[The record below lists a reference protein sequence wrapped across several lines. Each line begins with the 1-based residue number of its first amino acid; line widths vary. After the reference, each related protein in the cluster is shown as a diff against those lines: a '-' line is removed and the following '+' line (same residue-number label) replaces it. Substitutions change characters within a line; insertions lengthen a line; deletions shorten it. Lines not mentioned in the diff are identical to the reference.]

1 MAVPKSLIFPDQILN
16 AEYSKIMKNFFL
28 LSITVV
34 LFSIFSCEAQAQNA
48 AAQHLPRV
56 IILATGG
63 TIAGQGTTPDRA
75 GYIPGKLQVQ
85 DLLSSIPSINKIAI
99 VEGEQ
104 VASIGSYD
112 MTIEIWIKL
121 AKRINEIFEKNE
133 ADGIVITHGT
143 DTQEE
148 TAYFL
153 SLTVRSDKP
162 VVLTG
167 SMRPATAISA
177 DGPKN
182 LYDAILVA
190 CDPQSKGSGVMV
202 CFNEALYDGKNVSKI
217 NTTNLN
223 AFNSPN
229 TGPIGQVYDSKVIYN
244 NQIMQKKNSEPP
256 FNVMRIDRV
265 PKVEIVYM
273 YVDASGTAI
282 NALVNDKTDGL
293 IIACTGNGTFNKAI
307 LQSVEAA
314 VKKGIVIV
322 RSTRVPSGRVTQFSQ
337 VFDDRILGTIAADE
351 HNPQKAR
358 ILLML
363 ALTVTKDKDKIQE
376 MFLNY

>member
-1 MAVPKSLIFPDQILN
+1 MKKILLV
-16 AEYSKIMKNFFL
+16 L
-28 LSITVV
+28 LYW
-34 LFSIFSCEAQAQNA
+34 LCAYLAEAQN
-48 AAQHLPRV
+48 LPRI

-63 TIAGQGTTPDRA
+63 TIAGQGTNPDRA
-75 GYIPGKLQVQ
+75 GYIPGKLPIQ
-85 DLLSSIPSINKIAI
+85 DLLSSIPSINKIAA
-99 VEGEQ
+99 VKGEQ
-104 VASIGSYD
+104 VASVGSYD

-121 AKRINEIFEKNE
+121 AKRINEIFAKNE

-153 SLTVRSDKP
+153 NLTVKSDKP
-162 VVLTG
+162 VILTG
-167 SMRPATAISA
+167 AMRPATAISA

-190 CDPQSKGSGVMV
+190 SDSLSKGKGVMV
-202 CFNEALYDGKNVSKI
+202 CFNEALYDGKNAVKI

-229 TGPIGQVYDSKVIYN
+229 TGPIGQVYDGKVVYYS
-244 NQIMQKKNSEPP
+244 QPLQKSNVEAP
-256 FNVMRIDRV
+256 FDVSRIDSL

-273 YVDASGTAI
+273 YVDASVTPI
-282 NALVNDKTDGL
+282 NALINDKTDGL
-293 IIACTGNGTFNKAI
+293 IIACSGNGTFNKAI
-307 LQSVEAA
+307 LQAVGTA

-322 RSTRVPSGRVTQFSQ
+322 RSTRVPSGRVTQFNQ
-337 VFDDRILGTIAADE
+337 VFDDKKLGTIAADD

-363 ALTVTKDKDKIQE
+363 ALTITKDKEKIQG
-376 MFLNY
+376 MFLDY